1 MKKFL
6 AVTAILS
13 LVFLPVT
20 PAFAATYYWDTIS
33 SMVWETAANWSD
45 ADSGGAHGVPA
56 DGDSVVFNQSAVM
69 NPTEVVQLGGNK
81 VIARMIIGNTGTT
94 LIDSNLQGT
103 TRTLSIDTGG
113 ITVNSGAG
121 AVNIGYNHPTDPSK
135 DQPLNIILTAVQ
147 AWTNNSSNILTIVNN
162 IANGANLL
170 IVTGSGDTTL
180 NGVLGGGAGGLT
192 LAGTGTLTLS
202 GANTYT
208 GLTSITGGT
217 LSINTVNATS
227 TGVQAL
233 GENAALSLSGGGT
246 LAYTGIAGTLAKNI
260 TLGAGGGTISSSGSG
275 LLTLTGGV
283 NNAGNNLTID
293 GANATT
299 VSGTKITGAGN
310 LIKNG
315 SGTLNL
321 NVLSDYTGATT
332 INVGTVKVGVDG
344 ALGAAAG
351 GVSVTATNGAL
362 DLNGTTYTVGSALS
376 IIGTGVGATGALT
389 NSGAAA
395 SYAGVVTVGGAGA
408 SIGGSGDISLGAGL
422 GADATALTKVGNGTL
437 ALNALSTR
445 TGTLEVAGGTLTVGA
460 NGAMGTLATG
470 VTVDSGATLD
480 LNGVNYATASAL
492 GISGTGVGG
501 TTGALTN
508 SGAAAVY
515 NGAVTLGA
523 DSSIGGSGD
532 VTLGNSVN
540 GAHVL
545 TKIGAD
551 KLTLTSDTNG
561 STTTTITAGTLQ
573 IGNGGAGGALGSG
586 LVSNSGNLTI
596 NQNDAFTIGAANAI
610 SGTGSFTQAGNGTT
624 TLSGTNTYTGA
635 TSVTAGILQIGSG
648 GTTGSLSS
656 SSTITNSGTLLF
668 DRSNTVT
675 QGIAFATGI
684 TGSGAL
690 TQAGTGTLILNSAN
704 TYTGAT
710 AINAGTLQV
719 SNAGALGTGGTA
731 HVTNGATLDI
741 GTTALTVGGNYVQT
755 GVMKLAANSVV
766 DYGSITAGGLGN
778 VAGTIDVTIGGYI
791 PNGGTLSVL
800 TSTGALTYNTGT
812 TINVL
817 GDTKYTLTGAK
828 SGNVLVLTASRA
840 ANGFA
845 SDAGSNSNAA
855 AAGNV
860 LDNISGATGDMLTV
874 LNTLDGE
881 SAGAVG
887 TALGTMTPDV
897 SSGTAEASRATTAN
911 ALTMISNRLGGARDS
926 GAGAGISSG
935 DMTNGVGVWMQ
946 GLGSNMKQ
954 DERKGI
960 QGYSANLF
968 GTTIGAD
975 KVIDDHFR
983 AGLAGGYGWARVN
996 SKQPGSPSDD
1006 INSFQGTVYG
1016 SYDSLNLNKARQG
1029 GKKSYEA
1036 VRSQVE
1042 NSWYV
1047 DGMVNFTQ
1055 NNYDSR
1061 REIWLTPSAKRVAKA
1076 DHYGQQYST
1085 NFETGY
1091 KFVFKETKALEVTP
1105 FASLGYNY
1113 LYMNSYKE
1121 KGRGFPESF
1130 CPRGRLPSAGARA
1143 WDQAGVSDCR
1153 QEGRDVYSFGE
1164 SGVAL

>member
-508 SGAAAVY
+508 SGATDATYGGLITLNASSTIS
-515 NGAVTLGA
+515 NTGAGDLYLTGGVVKDGVVLTLAGGPGA
-523 DSSIGGSGD
+523 GAIN
-532 VTLGNSVN
+532 VNSVIS
-540 GAHVL
+540 GP
-545 TKIGAD
+545 
-551 KLTLTSDTNG
+551 
-561 STTTTITAGTLQ
+561 TAGTSDLVVDNVTVNLNVANTYSGPTYIRSSGTAGLGILNANIAGALPAGTRSALIMDDAGLGGSSLVLNGGVGQ
-573 IGNGGAGGALGSG
+573 AIDSLTGIGGVTPSLVVLNANTLTIGN
-586 LVSNSGNLTI
+586 T
-596 NQNDAFTIGAANAI
+596 GAASTTFAGII
-610 SGTGSFTQAGNGTT
+610 SGTGGLVKDGTSTQV
-624 TLSGTNTYTGA
+624 LSG
-635 TSVTAGILQIGSG
+635 
-648 GTTGSLSS
+648 
-656 SSTITNSGTLLF
+656 
-668 DRSNTVT
+668 
-675 QGIAFATGI
+675 
-684 TGSGAL
+684 
-690 TQAGTGTLILNSAN
+690 AN
-704 TYTGAT
+704 TYSGAT
-710 AINAGTLQV
+710 AINGGTLKIGAANNLGNASATNTISFNNGTLATTGALTLVANRAITLNGAGTLQ
-719 SNAGALGTGGTA
+719 AGGALTVDGTI
-731 HVTNGATLDI
+731 TNGANL
-741 GTTALTVGGNYVQT
+741 LTVTDVGGF
-755 GVMKLAANSVV
+755 
-766 DYGSITAGGLGN
+766 D
-778 VAGTIDVTIGGYI
+778 
-791 PNGGTLSVL
+791 
-800 TSTGALTYNTGT
+800 T
-812 TINVL
+812 TIN
-817 GDTKYTLTGAK
+817 GIIGGGIWRIDQTRPFNFD
-828 SGNVLVLTASRA
+828 SSR
-840 ANGFA
+840 
-845 SDAGSNSNAA
+845 S
-855 AAGNV
+855 
-860 LDNISGATGDMLTV
+860 
-874 LNTLDGE
+874 
-881 SAGAVG
+881 
-887 TALGTMTPDV
+887 
-897 SSGTAEASRATTAN
+897 
-911 ALTMISNRLGGARDS
+911 
-926 GAGAGISSG
+926 
-935 DMTNGVGVWMQ
+935 
-946 GLGSNMKQ
+946 
-954 DERKGI
+954 
-960 QGYSANLF
+960 
-968 GTTIGAD
+968 
-975 KVIDDHFR
+975 
-983 AGLAGGYGWARVN
+983 
-996 SKQPGSPSDD
+996 
-1006 INSFQGTVYG
+1006 
-1016 SYDSLNLNKARQG
+1016 
-1029 GKKSYEA
+1029 
-1036 VRSQVE
+1036 
-1042 NSWYV
+1042 
-1047 DGMVNFTQ
+1047 
-1055 NNYDSR
+1055 
-1061 REIWLTPSAKRVAKA
+1061 
-1076 DHYGQQYST
+1076 
-1085 NFETGY
+1085 
-1091 KFVFKETKALEVTP
+1091 
-1105 FASLGYNY
+1105 
-1113 LYMNSYKE
+1113 
-1121 KGRGFPESF
+1121 
-1130 CPRGRLPSAGARA
+1130 
-1143 WDQAGVSDCR
+1143 
-1153 QEGRDVYSFGE
+1153 
-1164 SGVAL
+1164 